1 MSSVSDPNKYYVP
14 EGSWWPLISTIA
26 LFVIFLGAALTFNF
40 GPSGSPILI
49 LGFIL
54 LLIVFIGW
62 FGVVIKESE
71 NGMYNSQVDVSFRM
85 GMSWFI
91 FSEVMF
97 FAAFFGAL
105 YYARIY
111 SVPWIGGEGSGEAT
125 KEFLWPD
132 FQASWPLLA
141 PPSDYGFTQFK
152 ETIGAWGVPFWNTM
166 ILLTS
171 GGTVTW
177 AHWGLIKEDRK
188 K

>member
-85 GMSWFI
+85 GMSCFLRPFLELFI
-91 FSEVMF
+91 MQEFTPFLGLVER
-97 FAAFFGAL
+97 
-105 YYARIY
+105 ARERQRR
-111 SVPWIGGEGSGEAT
+111 SFCG
-125 KEFLWPD
+125 
-132 FQASWPLLA
+132 
-141 PPSDYGFTQFK
+141 
-152 ETIGAWGVPFWNTM
+152 
-166 ILLTS
+166 LTS
-171 GGTVTW
+171 KRRGPCWPHHPITV
-177 AHWGLIKEDRK
+177 LRSSK
-188 K
+188 KL